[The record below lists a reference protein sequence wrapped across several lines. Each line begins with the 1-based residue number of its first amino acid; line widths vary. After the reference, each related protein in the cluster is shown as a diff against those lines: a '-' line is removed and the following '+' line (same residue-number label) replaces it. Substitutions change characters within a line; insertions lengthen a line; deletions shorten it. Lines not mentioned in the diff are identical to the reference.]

1 MRMGERKATDMR
13 RIRKL
18 HKKRKNERGF
28 TLVEMIV
35 VLVIIAILAA
45 ITIPALLKYIDKAKD
60 KQVLIDTRAICMAT
74 QSAMAEAYAT
84 DAWKNYGTNNG
95 AVDFSKYYVAW
106 KDGRATTEQAERYE
120 EIVDLA
126 GVSSLENNKSSFGAY
141 VDNEGIVSLLIYR
154 DGNGKVVFYFRET
167 NEYNVYDET
176 DFTAFE
182 SYFSSI
188 KNRVLYINYYMDQ
201 TGTINPYLNRAQ
213 IKVTS
218 GYKGDL

>member
-1 MRMGERKATDMR
+1 MRK
-13 RIRKL
+13 IRAFYKT
-18 HKKRKNERGF
+18 RKNEQGF

-45 ITIPALLKYIDKAKD
+45 ITIPALLKYIDKARD

-74 QSAMAEAYAT
+74 QSVMAEAYAT
-84 DAWKNYGTNNG
+84 DSWKSYNG
-95 AVDFSKYYVAW
+95 NTIDKCYVAY
-106 KDGRATTEQAERYE
+106 KSGTDAQKKCYQ

-154 DGNGKVVFYFRET
+154 DGNGKVAFYFRET
-167 NEYNVYDET
+167 NEYNVYDEA
-176 DFTAFE
+176 DFDSFT

-188 KNRVLYINYYMDQ
+188 KDRVFYIDYYKDQ
-201 TGTINPYLNRAQ
+201 TGTVHPYIDRRQ
-213 IKVTS
+213 IKSTS
-218 GYKGDL
+218 KYKGEL